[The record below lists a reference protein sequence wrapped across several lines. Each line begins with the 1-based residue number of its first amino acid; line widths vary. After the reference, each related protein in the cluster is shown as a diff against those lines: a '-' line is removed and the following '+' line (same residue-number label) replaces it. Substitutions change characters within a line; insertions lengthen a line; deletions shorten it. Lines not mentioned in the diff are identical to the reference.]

1 MRIALFVTCVNDL
14 VFPGTGRAVVRILER
29 LGHTVEFP
37 AEQSCCGQMH
47 ANSGY
52 RAEAMPL
59 VHRFVDTF
67 TPYDAVVAP
76 SGSCVAMVRESYPR
90 LAAGDPAGAHEP
102 LMHAQDIVLELQAS
116 LRADEFKGGYDLAA
130 LYGFL
135 HRQLVLANIR
145 KDAAITDEVL
155 TLVTDLCDAWRQAA
169 LQCAT
174 EQSA

>member
-1 MRIALFVTCVNDL
+1 MTHHARAAYMDATIATASPSRLLVMLFDRL
-14 VFPGTGRAVVRILER
+14 VLDVQRGLEAQR
-29 LGHTVEFP
+29 RGDFEET
-37 AEQSCCGQMH
+37 
-47 ANSGY
+47 
-52 RAEAMPL
+52 
-59 VHRFVDTF
+59 HRQLT
-67 TPYDAVVAP
+67 
-76 SGSCVAMVRESYPR
+76 
-90 LAAGDPAGAHEP
+90 
-102 LMHAQDIVLELQAS
+102 HAQDIVMELQSS

-135 HRQLVLANIR
+135 HRQLIMANIR